1 MVCTSKMVRRIGW
14 FLSCVLSLT
23 APEAARAQ
31 GVHAALVPATQTVT
45 PGSEFDVEID
55 VTQAGASFNGF
66 EVVVH
71 YDPAALTFL
80 PASPISLQQGC
91 LMTGACSG
99 ACGTTFHVF
108 SATGDSLKANDALLC
123 DQFSLTGPGQ
133 IYKLHFRA
141 STTLQTTALSFQRG
155 AFFDAGVNVTPL
167 LLTDCTVTIADQ
179 VGVGPSPTTQGLA
192 IRAQPN
198 PFRGVVQLSI
208 QSDVSGEQDLQVID
222 MLGRT
227 IRRLPTRR
235 IEAGGQRVEWDGTD
249 ELGARAPA
257 GIYWIRLR
265 VGDRVRQIRVVLVR

>member
-1 MVCTSKMVRRIGW
+1 MVCTNVTQRVRW
-14 FLSCVLSLT
+14 LLSCALLLT

-31 GVHAALVPATQTVT
+31 GVHAALMPATQTVA

-55 VTQAGASFNGF
+55 VTQAGSSFNGF

-71 YDPAALTFL
+71 YDPAVLTFL
-80 PASPISLQQGC
+80 PASPIGLQQGC

-108 SATGDSLKANDALLC
+108 SAAGDSLKANDALLC
-123 DQFSLTGPGQ
+123 DQFSLTGPGH

-141 STTLQTTALSFQRG
+141 STTLQSTALSFQRA

-167 LLTDCTVTIADQ
+167 TLNGCVVTINNTVDVVPA
-179 VGVGPSPTTQGLA
+179 PTTSGLA

-198 PFRGVVQLSI
+198 PFRGVVQLGI
-208 QSDVSGEQDLQVID
+208 QSDVSGELDLRVID

-227 IRRLPTRR
+227 IRRLPSQRV
-235 IEAGGQRVEWDGTD
+235 EAGTRSVEWDGTN

-257 GIYWIRLR
+257 GIYWVRLR
-265 VGDRVRQIRVVLVR
+265 VADRVRQIRVVLVR